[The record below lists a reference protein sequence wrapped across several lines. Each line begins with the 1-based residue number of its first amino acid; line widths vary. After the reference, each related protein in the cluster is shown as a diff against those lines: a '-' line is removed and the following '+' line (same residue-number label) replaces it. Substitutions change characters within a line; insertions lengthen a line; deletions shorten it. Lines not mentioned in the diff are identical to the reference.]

1 MSGNVYRLSKTMK
14 SVGNNLW
21 LWVKTLKRDCGSVR
35 IIADHD
41 PRIMRILK
49 ISLEWV
55 YIIFNWKL
63 LGKTQ
68 GKREHQGPSV
78 INKPRLWVKMSF
90 GHPRYKCT
98 ARCGTLG
105 LTRGSSVP
113 KITNNVIW
121 CQETFTHSQK
131 RWKVLETIFGCG
143 SKHLK
148 GTAVHLRFI
157 CTATCGTFVPPNL
170 AWMGLYH
177 F

>member
-1 MSGNVYRLSKTMK
+1 MSGNVYKLSKTMK

-21 LWVKTLKRDCGSVR
+21 KWVKTLKRDCGSVR

-78 INKPRLWVKMSF
+78 INKPRLW
-90 GHPRYKCT
+90 GQ
-98 ARCGTLG
+98 
-105 LTRGSSVP
+105 
-113 KITNNVIW
+113 NVIW
-121 CQETFTHSQK
+121 TSAVQMYP
-131 RWKVLETIFGCG
+131 
-143 SKHLK
+143 HL
-148 GTAVHLRFI
+148 AVHSGWPAVQMCQNHEITWFDVRKRLQTLKNDEK
-157 CTATCGTFVPPNL
+157 CWKQSLVVGQNT
-170 AWMGLYH
+170 
-177 F
+177 

>member
-21 LWVKTLKRDCGSVR
+21 LWVKTLKRDCGSLAVHLNR
-35 IIADHD
+35 YLRFIWTAKS
-41 PRIMRILK
+41 RLNGS
-49 ISLEWV
+49 ISFLIENSW
-55 YIIFNWKL
+55 
-63 LGKTQ
+63 
-68 GKREHQGPSV
+68 GKRRANVSTRVLVSLTNLVCGSKCHLDISGTNVPQGAVHSGWPAVQMCQKS
-78 INKPRLWVKMSF
+78 R
-90 GHPRYKCT
+90 
-98 ARCGTLG
+98 
-105 LTRGSSVP
+105 
-113 KITNNVIW
+113 NNVIW
-121 CQETFTHSQK
+121 CQETFTDSQK

-157 CTATCGTFVPPNL
+157 WTATCGSFEPRNL